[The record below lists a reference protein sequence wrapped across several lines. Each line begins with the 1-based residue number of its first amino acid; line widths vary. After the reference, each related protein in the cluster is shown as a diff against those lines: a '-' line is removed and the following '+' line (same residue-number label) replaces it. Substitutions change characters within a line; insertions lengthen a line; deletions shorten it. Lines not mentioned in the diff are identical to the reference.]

1 MQHAKHLQKLF
12 ITGRKEVGHKRIHET
27 DKKNVAELASR
38 LIEAQEDAN
47 MQKLF
52 LDNICSVSVDEPAE
66 EDVHLITTL
75 LNSPIT
81 QLAEFSLSNNA
92 GLFEHSELWT
102 DLLSFIQE

>member
-1 MQHAKHLQKLF
+1 MKIL
-12 ITGRKEVGHKRIHET
+12 HET

-47 MQKLF
+47 MKQLT
-52 LDNICSVSVDEPAE
+52 LDNICSKSVDEPVE
-66 EDVHLITTL
+66 EDMHLVTSL

-81 QLAEFSLSNNA
+81 QLTRLSFALNA
-92 GLFEHSELWT
+92 SLFEHSELWT

>member
-1 MQHAKHLQKLF
+1 MKIL
-12 ITGRKEVGHKRIHET
+12 HET

-47 MQKLF
+47 MKQLT
-52 LDNICSVSVDEPAE
+52 LDNICSKSVDEPLE
-66 EDVHLITTL
+66 EDVHLITSL

-81 QLAEFSLSNNA
+81 QLTRFSFSLNA
-92 GLFEHSELWT
+92 SLFENSELWT